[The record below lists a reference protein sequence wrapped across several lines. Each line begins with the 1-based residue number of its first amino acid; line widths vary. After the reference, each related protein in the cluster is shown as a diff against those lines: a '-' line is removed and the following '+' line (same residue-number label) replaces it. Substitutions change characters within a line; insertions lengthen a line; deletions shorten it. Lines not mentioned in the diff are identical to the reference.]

1 MKRAIEPELVYVVD
15 DVEGNRILAQAY
27 LEILGWRVRA
37 VPNALAALAALRD
50 ALPEAMLV
58 DVRMPGIHGDELA
71 RLLKATDATRNIRIV
86 GYTAHALPDEV
97 CKFRDAGFD
106 EVLIKPVLM
115 PQMRRTFGV
124 RP

>member
-1 MKRAIEPELVYVVD
+1 MRASPEKGLVYVVD

-27 LEILGWRVRA
+27 LGLLGWKVRTA
-37 VPNALAALAALRD
+37 ASGPEALAALRER
-50 ALPEAMLV
+50 LPEAMLV
-58 DVRMPGIHGDELA
+58 DMRMPGMMGDELA
-71 RLLKATDATRNIRIV
+71 RAVKEAPATRAIRLV

-97 CKFRDAGFD
+97 CRFRKAGFE

-115 PQMRRTFGV
+115 PEMRRVFGE